1 MAALETLPD
10 QHEVGFHEAAQ
21 KMMAELTGE
30 HKAPDGICVFGA
42 EKRERMKK
50 MRKGRKGVNKS

>member
-1 MAALETLPD
+1 
-10 QHEVGFHEAAQ
+10 
-21 KMMAELTGE
+21 MMAELTGE

>member
-10 QHEVGFHEAAQ
+10 GHEVGFHEAAQ

-30 HKAPDGICVFGA
+30 HKAPDGICIFGA
-42 EKRERMKK
+42 AKREEMEKDE
-50 MRKGRKGVNKS
+50 KGQKGVNKS